1 MLICQTDMR
10 RVMIVRVIL
19 FLLLATAAAAED
31 DIGRLEQ
38 RDSVAA
44 EDNAGR
50 LEQRDSSVAEENAGG
65 LEGRDAAAAAAEED
79 TERLGRRNFAR
90 FDHVT
95 FPENAPYSPQIAT
108 LGKMLFFDPRLSG
121 AQNMSCATC
130 HNPSFGWESPGP
142 RAIGALNEPLK
153 RRAPAL
159 ENLAQS
165 QNFFWDGRAA
175 SFEEQ
180 ARGQIT
186 SPKEMNS
193 SLADVVRWLS
203 LNRRYKEWFGTLF
216 PGEGLT
222 ENTVVRSIAT
232 FERTLESGW
241 APFDDWV
248 EGKEEAISEEAKQ
261 GFDLFVG
268 KAGCSSC
275 HMSWAL
281 TDYSFHDIGL
291 DTDDEGRAAV
301 TGDPLMRFSF
311 KTPSLRNIE
320 LRAPYMYD
328 GRLVNLEAVLAH
340 YQSGGL
346 ERPSKSP
353 LIAPLDFSPEE
364 RSDLIAFL
372 KTLTAYSVE
381 VSMPS
386 LPVE

>member
-1 MLICQTDMR
+1 
-10 RVMIVRVIL
+10 MIIRVICL
-19 FLLLATAAAAED
+19 LLLATAAAA
-31 DIGRLEQ
+31 
-38 RDSVAA
+38 A
-44 EDNAGR
+44 ED
-50 LEQRDSSVAEENAGG
+50 
-65 LEGRDAAAAAAEED
+65 D
-79 TERLGRRNFAR
+79 TERLERRDFAR
-90 FDHVT
+90 YDHIT
-95 FPENAPYSPQIAT
+95 FPEKAPYSPQIAT

-130 HNPSFGWESPGP
+130 HNPSFGWELPG
-142 RAIGALNEPLK
+142 RHAVGALSEPLK
-153 RRAPAL
+153 RHAPAL

-165 QNFFWDGRAA
+165 QHFFWDGRAA

-180 ARGQIT
+180 ARVSIT
-186 SPKEMNS
+186 NPEEMNS
-193 SLADVVRWLS
+193 SFADVIRPLS
-203 LNRRYKEWFGTLF
+203 LNRGYRDWFAILF

-232 FERTLESGW
+232 FERILESGW

-248 EGKEEAISEEAKQ
+248 EGKEEAISEEAKR

-275 HMSWAL
+275 HTGWAL

-291 DTDDEGRAAV
+291 DTDDEGRAAI
-301 TGDPLMRFSF
+301 TGDPSMRFGF

-320 LRAPYMYD
+320 LRAPYMHD
-328 GRLVNLEAVLAH
+328 GSLANLELVLAH

-346 ERPSKSP
+346 ERRSKSP
-353 LIAPLDFSPEE
+353 LIAPIDFSPEE
-364 RSDLIAFL
+364 HSDLIAFL
-372 KTLTAYSVE
+372 KTLTAYSAQ